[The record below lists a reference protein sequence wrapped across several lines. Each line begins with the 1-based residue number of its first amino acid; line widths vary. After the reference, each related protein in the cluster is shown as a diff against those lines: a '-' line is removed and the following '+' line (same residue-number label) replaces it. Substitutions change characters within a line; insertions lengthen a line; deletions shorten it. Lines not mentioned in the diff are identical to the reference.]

1 MESVAYLDSSILL
14 RALLEETQMT
24 VDLEHELKYVVSS
37 SIFKV
42 ECLRTLDRLQK
53 NSDKKFAEAFSERRA
68 RLYSFFKKIDF
79 IPVSQDV
86 LDEASKPLSVQ
97 VKTLDAIHIASAS
110 LWQRSERT
118 ALIFLTHDKGLAR
131 AAQSTGLKVLG
142 C

>member
-1 MESVAYLDSSILL
+1 VESVAYLDSSILL
-14 RALLEETQMT
+14 RALLEETQMI
-24 VDLEHELKYVVSS
+24 VGLESQLKYAVTS

-118 ALIFLTHDKGLAR
+118 SLIFLTHDKGLAR
-131 AAQSTGLKVLG
+131 AAESTGLKVLG

>member
-1 MESVAYLDSSILL
+1 MELVAYLDTSVLL
-14 RALLEETQMT
+14 RALFEEAQMIVGLES
-24 VDLEHELKYVVSS
+24 ELKYAVSS

-42 ECLRTLDRLQK
+42 ECLRTLDRMQK
-53 NSDKKFAEAFSERRA
+53 TSERKFEEAFSERRA

-97 VKTLDAIHIASAS
+97 VKTLDAIHIASAT
-110 LWQRSERT
+110 LWQRSERSS
-118 ALIFLTHDKGLAR
+118 LVFLTHDKGLAR

>member
-1 MESVAYLDSSILL
+1 MDCVAYLDSSILL
-14 RALLEETQMT
+14 RALFEEAQGIIGLEA
-24 VDLEHELKYVVSS
+24 ELKYAVSS

-53 NSDKKFAEAFSERRA
+53 NSEKKFEDAFSERRA

-79 IPVSQDV
+79 IPVSEDV

-97 VKTLDAIHIASAS
+97 VKTLDAIHVASAV
-110 LWQRSERT
+110 LWQRSER
-118 ALIFLTHDKGLAR
+118 ASLLFLTHDKGLAR
-131 AAQSTGLKVLG
+131 AAQSTGFKTAG

>member
-1 MESVAYLDSSILL
+1 VESVAYLDSSILL
-14 RALLEETQMT
+14 RALLEETQMI
-24 VDLEHELKYVVSS
+24 VGLETELKYAVSS

-118 ALIFLTHDKGLAR
+118 SLIFLTHDKGLAR

>member
-1 MESVAYLDSSILL
+1 VESVAYLDSSILL
-14 RALLEETQMT
+14 RALLEESQGI
-24 VDLEHELKYVVSS
+24 VGLETELKYAVSS

-53 NSDKKFAEAFSERRA
+53 SSDRKFSEAFSERRA

-79 IPVSQDV
+79 IPVTQDV

-97 VKTLDAIHIASAS
+97 VKTLDAIHIASAT

-118 ALIFLTHDKGLAR
+118 SLLFLTHDKGLAR
-131 AAQSTGLKVLG
+131 AAESTGLKVLG